1 MKLGIPFLLGG
12 RACWGK
18 KVGQKRQI
26 MKGFIQPTLEAKR
39 GDYHPSGPYAKL
51 ADGKQAVDKR
61 IRVKSVLRHS
71 QAETAVGGSSL

>member
-1 MKLGIPFLLGG
+1 
-12 RACWGK
+12 
-18 KVGQKRQI
+18 

-51 ADGKQAVDKR
+51 ADGKQTVDKR